1 METISKLSKKPL
13 STVDI
18 PSWVENPENDF
29 TTKKTKKP
37 LKSAMKF
44 IKSRKQLASE
54 KPLQSVANFVFPR
67 LISESFRNLK
77 FGMQYSYR
85 SQLRY
90 RSCKEDDFLPTN
102 FNNSAGNGM
111 ADVAILIDLPNTKK
125 FPILVGELKTK
136 VYFQELSPSRNPQGK
151 KSDYLQ
157 LFNYMLTVQRPY
169 SVKDNG
175 SHLIGFLMDYEEAFI
190 FHLRVWFWTDF
201 YIVPST
207 VEFLL
212 LRN

>member
-1 METISKLSKKPL
+1 MDS
-13 STVDI
+13 
-18 PSWVENPENDF
+18 
-29 TTKKTKKP
+29 
-37 LKSAMKF
+37 
-44 IKSRKQLASE
+44 IKSSNKPDE
-54 KPLQSVANFVFPR
+54 TPLQTVANFVFPR

-77 FGMQYSYR
+77 FGMHYSYE
-85 SQLRY
+85 SKLRY

-102 FNNSAGNGM
+102 FNNSAGNGE
-111 ADVAILIDLPNTKK
+111 ADVVIIIDLPNTKK

-136 VYFQELSPSRNPQGK
+136 VNIQGTE
-151 KSDYLQ
+151 SDCK

-190 FHLRVWFWTDF
+190 FHLRVG
-201 YIVPST
+201 
-207 VEFLL
+207 

>member
-1 METISKLSKKPL
+1 MPL
-13 STVDI
+13 SNVPTI
-18 PSWVENPENDF
+18 PSWVENPENGC
-29 TTKKTKKP
+29 TTEAEIK
-37 LKSAMKF
+37 LLNSAMDL
-44 IKSRKQLASE
+44 IKSSN
-54 KPLQSVANFVFPR
+54 KPTEIHLQTVANFVFSR

-77 FGMQYSYR
+77 FGMQYSYIPK
-85 SQLRY
+85 LRY
-90 RSCKEDDFLPTN
+90 LSCNKDDFLPTN

-136 VYFQELSPSRNPQGK
+136 LNFQGLE
-151 KSDYLQ
+151 SDYLQ

-169 SVKDNG
+169 SVNDNG

-190 FHLRVWFWTDF
+190 YHLRVRFWTDP

-212 LRN
+212 FRN